1 MCSKRLGQETG
12 LPVVA
17 LVIVLCMFWGS
28 ISGRDCLKSDTRYVP
43 GRNSSFSTY
52 LQQISPLHTTHRF
65 LARVAEICSCKC
77 GQHSLIHIIWGRRDD
92 VCRKVVIVVGAHRA
106 GVAVQ
111 LPANAEWLG
120 NLNKE
125 VPCNWFKNS
134 SQLQRRRFHRKHF
147 NPGENGPAAQVD
159 ENMHADG
166 VDGGSRTVSATAV
179 IMRWGGFCR
188 GCTYKSF
195 FSNCSHSL
203 QLSLMNDRSLVPSS
217 PARAMQITSTLLA
230 S

>member
-1 MCSKRLGQETG
+1 M
-12 LPVVA
+12 VA

-52 LQQISPLHTTHRF
+52 LHQISPLHTTHQF
-65 LARVAEICSCKC
+65 LAKVVEICTCKC

-120 NLNKE
+120 NLNQE
-125 VPCNWFKNS
+125 VLCNRLK
-134 SQLQRRRFHRKHF
+134 
-147 NPGENGPAAQVD
+147 
-159 ENMHADG
+159 
-166 VDGGSRTVSATAV
+166 TAHSCS
-179 IMRWGGFCR
+179 GAGFIA
-188 GCTYKSF
+188 
-195 FSNCSHSL
+195 N
-203 QLSLMNDRSLVPSS
+203 
-217 PARAMQITSTLLA
+217 TSTPGKMVQPLKSMRTCTPMALMAAAAPYLRQLL
-230 S
+230 